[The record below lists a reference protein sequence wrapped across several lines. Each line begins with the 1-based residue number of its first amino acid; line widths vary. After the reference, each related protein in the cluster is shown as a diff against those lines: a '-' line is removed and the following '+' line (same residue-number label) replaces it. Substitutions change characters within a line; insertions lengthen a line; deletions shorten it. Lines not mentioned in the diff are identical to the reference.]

1 MAQDPINQ
9 HDVTVFPMNKLVP
22 FLRAMA
28 DPTGN
33 GELSAEEQAMIDR
46 VESNLARED
55 EDDQR

>member
-1 MAQDPINQ
+1 MNQ

-46 VESNLARED
+46 VESNLARDD
-55 EDDQR
+55 EDYAGR